1 MSTQNRIYGLDA
13 IRLVSFFAIAT
24 FHISLIHY
32 FETDIIIANES
43 IIIRIV
49 EQIARALA
57 FSGFTIAFLTS
68 LLTAISSS
76 SNLNRIRLFSFLVF
90 GWFVFSALMNKP
102 DDMFLVWDIY
112 PLLFSGILVAT
123 IIDTYMPRLIPALG
137 IIGFCMLWVPFWDLL
152 QLTDPNVSDAWIVF
166 GLASCDVGSIEWP
179 ILPWIGLPWFGYA
192 VGYALKGF
200 TSSNSLDKLNLKKKE
215 ALFWAVALGASIFG
229 IGGFYNIK
237 LGSSFS
243 CDAYRQP
250 PFIWWAHFSWVL
262 FFIRVSFDARVQAK
276 LGSVK
281 LFRFI
286 SNLAI
291 SRKFWLAYFLNYLLA
306 FTLSWIVET
315 TEVEKTSIHVPVIAT
330 IAVCF
335 VPFTE
340 VVLRITLIIWSKV
353 SAFWQKKKPS

>member
-1 MSTQNRIYGLDA
+1 MTTSNRMHGLDA

-32 FETDIIIANES
+32 FETDIVIANES

-57 FSGFTIAFLTS
+57 FSGFTIVFLTS
-68 LLTAISSS
+68 LLTSISSS
-76 SNLNRIRLFSFLVF
+76 STLNRIRLFSFLIF

-112 PLLFSGILVAT
+112 PLLFSGILIAT
-123 IIDTYMPRLIPALG
+123 IVETYFVRLVPALG
-137 IIGFCMLWVPFWDLL
+137 IIGFCMLWIPFWDFM
-152 QLTDPNVSDAWIVF
+152 QLTDRDVSEVWIVF
-166 GLASCDVGSIEWP
+166 GLASCDVGAIEWP

-192 VGYALKGF
+192 CGLAIKKFIAAGRL
-200 TSSNSLDKLNLKKKE
+200 SELNFKKKE
-215 ALFWAVALGASIFG
+215 AMFWLGVLGAASFG
-229 IGGFYNIK
+229 FGSFYHIK
-237 LGSSFS
+237 LGSNFS
-243 CDAYRQP
+243 CEAYRQS
-250 PFIWWAHFSWVL
+250 PFIWWAHFCWVL
-262 FFIRVSFDARVQAK
+262 FFIRLSFDGRVQAK
-276 LGSVK
+276 LASMR

-306 FTLSWIVET
+306 YSLSWIVDT
-315 TEVEKTSIHVPVIAT
+315 TEVEKTRWQVPVIAT

-340 VVLRITLIIWSKV
+340 IVLRFIIWIWEKIYNI
-353 SAFWQKKKPS
+353 WQKRKAA